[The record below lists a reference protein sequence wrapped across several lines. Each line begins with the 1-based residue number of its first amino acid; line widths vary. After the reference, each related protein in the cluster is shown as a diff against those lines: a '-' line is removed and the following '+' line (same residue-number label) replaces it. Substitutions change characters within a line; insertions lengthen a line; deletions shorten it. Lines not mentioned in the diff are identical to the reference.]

1 MGIHAHSDDNE
12 AEKAFSFNSIR
23 RFPNAVERVYDLV
36 TSNTNL
42 CHNAHGEWAGH
53 TAGRFMIDDILDQ
66 MTLEEQVSLLA
77 GADFWT
83 TVPVERLG
91 IPKIKVT
98 DGPNGA
104 RGAGS
109 LVAGVNAACFPV
121 AIALGATWNPALVER
136 MGVALA
142 GQAKSKGASVLL
154 APTVNIHRSGLNG
167 RNFECYSEDPML
179 TAELA
184 VAYIQGVQSQGVAA
198 TIKHFA
204 GNESEIERQ
213 TMSSDIDE
221 RALREIYLPP
231 FEQAVKKAGVM
242 AVMSSYNRLNG
253 TYTSEHPW
261 LLTKVL
267 REEWGFD
274 GIVMSDWF
282 GSHST
287 AASIN
292 AGLDLEMPGPT
303 RDRGEKLV
311 QAVRN
316 GEIKPETIRAAA
328 GRVLTLLE
336 RLGALTSAPDLNEH
350 ALDLPEDRALIRQL
364 GVEGAV
370 LLKNDGV
377 LPMRKT
383 EVGHLAV
390 IGPNAAEARVMGG
403 GSAQIAAHYKISPLE
418 GIREALSNANSI
430 HYAAGCRNNRLVDVF
445 SGAMRVEYF
454 RGRSLAGSP
463 VAAEPA
469 TKGEF
474 FWFNLPSPE
483 LDPRDFSARMTTFYT
498 PTESGEHIFG
508 MTNAGLAKLYV
519 DGKLAVNGSDG
530 WTRGD
535 NYFGTA
541 NVEQRHATHLEAGQR
556 YRIVVE
562 YCSPATTE
570 EGINL
575 IAVRFGVEKPMGDI
589 DMENAVE
596 TARKADIALLF
607 VGRDG
612 QWDTEGLD
620 LPDMRLPGR
629 QEELIERVAAVNVN
643 TVVVLQTG
651 GPVEMPWLGKVRAV
665 LQMWYP
671 GQELG
676 HAVADV
682 LFGDAEPGGRLPQTF
697 PKHLSDNSAMTG
709 DAAVYPGK
717 DGHVR
722 YAEGVFVGYRHHDT
736 RGVEPLFPFGFGL
749 GYTRFSWGKA
759 QASALQ
765 MGPDGITVTVD
776 ITNIGEREGSEL
788 VQLYV
793 RPLVSTVERPDKEL
807 RAFAKLRLAPGETG
821 KASLAIRPRDLSYFD
836 EETKTFRAAA
846 GHYELLVAAN
856 AADIRSV
863 VAIEL
868 AREWIGE
875 TSDRSI

>member
-1 MGIHAHSDDNE
+1 
-12 AEKAFSFNSIR
+12 
-23 RFPNAVERVYDLV
+23 
-36 TSNTNL
+36 
-42 CHNAHGEWAGH
+42 
-53 TAGRFMIDDILDQ
+53 MIDDILDR
-66 MTLEEQVSLLA
+66 MTLEEQVSLLS

-91 IPKIKVT
+91 VPKIKVT

-121 AIALGATWNPALVER
+121 AIALGATWDPALVER

-179 TAELA
+179 TAALA
-184 VAYIQGVQSQGVAA
+184 VAYIQGVQSQGIAA

-287 AASIN
+287 AATVN

-311 QAVRN
+311 AAVGN
-316 GEIKPETIRAAA
+316 GEVKPETVREAA
-328 GRVLTLLE
+328 RRILTLLE
-336 RLGALTSAPDLNEH
+336 RVGAFEKVPDLSEH
-350 ALDLPEDRALIRQL
+350 ALDLPEDRALIRKL
-364 GVEGAV
+364 GAEGAV
-370 LLKNDGV
+370 LLKNDGI
-377 LPMRKT
+377 LPLQKAGL
-383 EVGHLAV
+383 GHVAV

-403 GSAQIAAHYKISPLE
+403 GSAQIAAHYRVSPLE
-418 GIREALSNANSI
+418 GIRQALSNANSI
-430 HYAAGCRNNRLVDVF
+430 HHATGCRNNRLINVF
-445 SGAMRVEYF
+445 SGEMRVDYF
-454 RGRSLAGSP
+454 KGRDLTEP
-463 VAAEPA
+463 VIA
-469 TKGEF
+469 TETASKGEF
-474 FWFNLPSPE
+474 FWFDLPSSE
-483 LDPRDFSARMTTFYT
+483 LDPNEFSARMTASYV
-498 PTESGEHIFG
+498 PTESGEHVFG
-508 MTNAGLAKLYV
+508 MTNAGLAKLFV
-519 DGKLAVNGSDG
+519 DGKLVVNGYDG
-530 WTRGD
+530 WARGD

-541 NVEQRHATHLEAGQR
+541 NVEQRQGIHLEAGQS
-556 YRIVVE
+556 YKVVVE
-562 YCSPATTE
+562 YCSSATTE

-575 IAVRFGVEKPMGDI
+575 TAVRFGVEKPLGEEAMLD
-589 DMENAVE
+589 AVQ
-596 TARKADIALLF
+596 KASDADVVLLF

-612 QWDTEGLD
+612 EWDTEGLD

-629 QEELIERVAAVNVN
+629 QEELIDRVAAANAN
-643 TVVVLQTG
+643 TIVVLQTG
-651 GPVEMPWLGKVRAV
+651 GPIEMPWLGKVRAV

-682 LFGDAEPGGRLPQTF
+682 LFGDVEPGGRLPQTF
-697 PKHLSDNSAMTG
+697 PKRLSDNSAMVG
-709 DAAVYPGK
+709 DASVYPGK

-736 RGVEPLFPFGFGL
+736 RNIEPLFPFGFGL
-749 GYTRFSWGKA
+749 GYTRFSWGEA
-759 QASALQ
+759 QASATR
-765 MGPDGITVTVD
+765 MGAEGVTVTVD
-776 ITNIGEREGSEL
+776 VANTGDRTGSEL

-793 RPLVSTVERPDKEL
+793 RPPVSALERPDKEL
-807 RAFAKLRLAPGETG
+807 RAFTKLRLMPGEKGT
-821 KASLAIRPRDLSYFD
+821 ASLVVRPRDLSYFD
-836 EETKTFRAAA
+836 ERIGAFRAIA
-846 GHYELLVAAN
+846 GRYEFLVAAN
-856 AADIRSV
+856 ALDIRSA

-868 AREWIGE
+868 ESEWIGE
-875 TSDRSI
+875 VSDRSI

>member
-1 MGIHAHSDDNE
+1 
-12 AEKAFSFNSIR
+12 
-23 RFPNAVERVYDLV
+23 
-36 TSNTNL
+36 
-42 CHNAHGEWAGH
+42 
-53 TAGRFMIDDILDQ
+53 MIDDLLDR
-66 MTLEEQVSLLA
+66 MTLEEQVSLLS

-109 LVAGVNAACFPV
+109 LVAGVHSACFPV

-136 MGVALA
+136 MGVAIA

-184 VAYIQGVQSQGVAA
+184 VAYIQGVQGQGIAA
-198 TIKHFA
+198 TIKHFV

-221 RALREIYLPP
+221 RALREIYLLP
-231 FEQAVKKAGVM
+231 FEKAVKRAGVM

-261 LLTKVL
+261 LLTEVL
-267 REEWGFD
+267 RDEWGFD

-287 AASIN
+287 ATSVN
-292 AGLDLEMPGPT
+292 AGLDLEMPGPA

-311 QAVRN
+311 AAVRN
-316 GEIKPETIRAAA
+316 GEVKPETVRAAA
-328 GRVLTLLE
+328 GRILKLLE
-336 RLGALTSAPDLNEH
+336 YVGAFESAPDLAEH

-364 GVEGAV
+364 GAEGAV
-370 LLKNDGV
+370 LLKNDGILPLNKAGLGHVAV
-377 LPMRKT
+377 L
-383 EVGHLAV
+383 
-390 IGPNAAEARVMGG
+390 GPNAAEARVMGG
-403 GSAQIAAHYKISPLE
+403 GSAQIAAHYRISPLE
-418 GIREALSNANSI
+418 GIREALLNANSI
-430 HYAAGCRNNRLVDVF
+430 RHAVGCRNNRLINLF
-445 SGAMRVEYF
+445 SGDIRVEYF
-454 RGRSLAGSP
+454 KARSLAGLP
-463 VAAEPA
+463 VVAEPA
-469 TKGEF
+469 HVGEF
-474 FWFNLPSPE
+474 FWFDLPSTE
-483 LDPRDFSARMTTFYT
+483 LDPSDFSARMTTSYV
-498 PTESGEHIFG
+498 PAESGEHVFG

-519 DGKLAVNGSDG
+519 DGRLVVNGFDG

-541 NVEQRHATHLEAGQR
+541 NVEQRQGIHLEAGRR
-556 YRIVVE
+556 YQVVVE
-562 YCSPATTE
+562 YCSSATME
-570 EGINL
+570 EGIN
-575 IAVRFGVEKPMGDI
+575 ITAVRFGVEKPLGEQ
-589 DMENAVE
+589 DMAEAVE
-596 TARKADIALLF
+596 TARNADVALLF

-629 QEELIERVAAVNVN
+629 QEELIEKVAAVNAN
-643 TVVVLQTG
+643 TVVILQTG

-697 PKHLSDNSAMTG
+697 PRHLSDNSAMIG
-709 DAAVYPGK
+709 DEAVYPGK

-722 YAEGVFVGYRHHDT
+722 YAEGVFVGYRHHDNS
-736 RGVEPLFPFGFGL
+736 GVEPLFPFGFGL
-749 GYTRFSWGKA
+749 GYTDFSWGKA
-759 QASALQ
+759 QASAAQ
-765 MGPDGITVTVD
+765 MALDGITVTVD
-776 ITNIGEREGSEL
+776 VTNIGDRRGSEL

-793 RPLVSTVERPDKEL
+793 RPLGSVVERPDKEL
-807 RAFAKLRLAPGETG
+807 RAFAKLKLAKGETAR
-821 KASLAIRPRDLSYFD
+821 ASLVVYPRDLSYFD
-836 EETKTFRAAA
+836 VEAKAFRAAV
-846 GHYELLVAAN
+846 GRYELLVAAN
-856 AADIRSV
+856 AADIRSIV
-863 VAIEL
+863 TIEL

-875 TSDRSI
+875 VSDRLV

>member
-1 MGIHAHSDDNE
+1 
-12 AEKAFSFNSIR
+12 
-23 RFPNAVERVYDLV
+23 
-36 TSNTNL
+36 
-42 CHNAHGEWAGH
+42 
-53 TAGRFMIDDILDQ
+53 MIDDILDR
-66 MTLEEQVSLLA
+66 MTLEEQVSLLS

-91 IPKIKVT
+91 VPKIKVT

-142 GQAKSKGASVLL
+142 GQARSKGASVLL

-184 VAYIQGVQSQGVAA
+184 VAYIQGVQSQGIAA

-231 FEQAVKKAGVM
+231 FEQAVKRAGVM

-267 REEWGFD
+267 REEWGFN

-287 AASIN
+287 AATVN
-292 AGLDLEMPGPT
+292 AGLDLEMPGPA

-311 QAVRN
+311 AAVRN
-316 GEIKPETIRAAA
+316 GEVEPKTVREAA
-328 GRVLTLLE
+328 RRILTLLE
-336 RLGALTSAPDLNEH
+336 RVGAFEMAPDLSEH
-350 ALDLPEDRALIRQL
+350 ALDLPEDRALIRKL
-364 GVEGAV
+364 GAEGAV
-370 LLKNDGV
+370 LLKNDGI
-377 LPMRKT
+377 LPLQKAGL
-383 EVGHLAV
+383 GHVAV

-403 GSAQIAAHYKISPLE
+403 GSAQIAAHYRVSPLE
-418 GIREALSNANSI
+418 GIRQALSNANSI
-430 HYAAGCRNNRLVDVF
+430 HHAAGCRNNRLINVF
-445 SGAMRVEYF
+445 SGEMRVEYF
-454 RGRSLAGSP
+454 KGRDLAG
-463 VAAEPA
+463 PA
-469 TKGEF
+469 LATETANKGEF
-474 FWFNLPSPE
+474 FWFDLPSAE
-483 LDPRDFSARMTTFYT
+483 LDPNEFSARMTASYT
-498 PTESGEHIFG
+498 PAESGEHVFG
-508 MTNAGLAKLYV
+508 MTNAGLARLYV
-519 DGKLAVNGSDG
+519 DGKLVVNGYDG
-530 WTRGD
+530 WARGD

-541 NVEQRHATHLEAGQR
+541 NVEQRQGIHLEAGQS
-556 YRIVVE
+556 YKVVVE
-562 YCSPATTE
+562 YCSSATTE

-575 IAVRFGVEKPMGDI
+575 TAVRFGVEKPLGEEAMLD
-589 DMENAVE
+589 AVE
-596 TARKADIALLF
+596 KARNADVVLLF

-612 QWDTEGLD
+612 EWDTEGLD

-629 QEELIERVAAVNVN
+629 QEELIDRVAAANAN

-651 GPVEMPWLGKVRAV
+651 GPIEMPWLDKVRAV

-676 HAVADV
+676 HAAADV
-682 LFGDAEPGGRLPQTF
+682 LFGDVEPGGRLPQTF
-697 PKHLSDNSAMTG
+697 PKRLSDNSAMVG
-709 DAAVYPGK
+709 DASVYPGK

-722 YAEGVFVGYRHHDT
+722 YAEGVFVGYRHHDK
-736 RGVEPLFPFGFGL
+736 RVIEPLFPFGFGL
-749 GYTRFSWGKA
+749 GYTRFSWGEA
-759 QASALQ
+759 RASATK
-765 MGPDGITVTVD
+765 MGAEGITITVD
-776 ITNIGEREGSEL
+776 VTNIGDRTGSEL
-788 VQLYV
+788 VQLYL

-807 RAFAKLRLAPGETG
+807 RAFAKLQLAPGEQG
-821 KASLAIRPRDLSYFD
+821 AASLVVRPRDLSYFD
-836 EETKTFRAAA
+836 EQAGTFRAVA
-846 GHYELLVAAN
+846 GRYELLAAAN
-856 AADIRSV
+856 ALDIRSAV
-863 VAIEL
+863 TIEL
-868 AREWIGE
+868 ATEWIGE
-875 TSDRSI
+875 VSDRSI

>member
-1 MGIHAHSDDNE
+1 
-12 AEKAFSFNSIR
+12 
-23 RFPNAVERVYDLV
+23 
-36 TSNTNL
+36 
-42 CHNAHGEWAGH
+42 
-53 TAGRFMIDDILDQ
+53 MIDDILDR
-66 MTLEEQVSLLA
+66 MTLEEQVSLLS

-109 LVAGVNAACFPV
+109 LVAGVSAACFPV

-179 TAELA
+179 MAELA
-184 VAYIQGVQSQGVAA
+184 VAYIQGVQSQGIAA

-213 TMSSDIDE
+213 TMSSDIEE

-253 TYTSEHPW
+253 TYTSEHSW

-287 AASIN
+287 AATVN

-311 QAVRN
+311 AAVRN
-316 GEIKPETIRAAA
+316 GEVDPKTVREAA
-328 GRVLTLLE
+328 RRILTLLE
-336 RLGALTSAPDLNEH
+336 RVGAFEQAPDLSEH
-350 ALDLPEDRALIRQL
+350 ALDLPEDRALIRRL
-364 GVEGAV
+364 GAEGAV
-370 LLKNDGV
+370 LLRNDGI
-377 LPMRKT
+377 LPLQKAGL
-383 EVGHLAV
+383 GHVAV

-403 GSAQIAAHYKISPLE
+403 GSAQIAAHYRISPLE
-418 GIREALSNANSI
+418 GIRQALSNANSI
-430 HYAAGCRNNRLVDVF
+430 HHAAGCRNNRLINVF
-445 SGAMRVEYF
+445 TGEMRVEYF
-454 RGRSLAGSP
+454 KGRDLAGP
-463 VAAEPA
+463 VVAAETA
-469 TKGEF
+469 NKGEF
-474 FWFNLPSPE
+474 FWFDLPSSE
-483 LDPRDFSARMTTFYT
+483 LDPNDFSARMTATYM
-498 PTESGEHIFG
+498 PKESGEHVFG
-508 MTNAGLAKLYV
+508 MTNAGLARLYV
-519 DGKLAVNGSDG
+519 DGKLIVNGYDG
-530 WTRGD
+530 WARGA

-541 NVEQRHATHLEAGQR
+541 NVEQRQGVHLEAGQS
-556 YRIVVE
+556 YKVMIE
-562 YCSPATTE
+562 YCSSATTG

-575 IAVRFGVEKPMGDI
+575 TAVRFGVEKPLGEEAMLD
-589 DMENAVE
+589 AVE
-596 TARKADIALLF
+596 KARNADVVLLF

-612 QWDTEGLD
+612 EWDTEGLD

-629 QEELIERVAAVNVN
+629 QEELIDRVAAANAN
-643 TVVVLQTG
+643 TIVVLQTG
-651 GPVEMPWLGKVRAV
+651 GPIEMPWLDKVRAV

-682 LFGDAEPGGRLPQTF
+682 LFGDVEPGGRLPQTF
-697 PKHLSDNSAMTG
+697 PKRLSDNSAIVG
-709 DAAVYPGK
+709 DASVYPGK

-722 YAEGVFVGYRHHDT
+722 YAEGVFVGYRHHDK
-736 RGVEPLFPFGFGL
+736 RGIEPLFPFGFGL
-749 GYTRFSWGKA
+749 GYTRFSWGEA
-759 QASALQ
+759 RASATQ
-765 MGPDGITVTVD
+765 MGAEGITVTIDV
-776 ITNIGEREGSEL
+776 TNIGDRTGSEL

-793 RPLVSTVERPDKEL
+793 RPLVSSVERPDKEL

-821 KASLAIRPRDLSYFD
+821 KASLVVRPRDLSYFD
-836 EETKTFRAAA
+836 EQAGTFRAVA
-846 GHYELLVAAN
+846 GRYELLAAAN
-856 AADIRSV
+856 ALDIRSAV
-863 VAIEL
+863 TIDL
-868 AREWIGE
+868 AREWIGDV
-875 TSDRSI
+875 SDRSI

>member
-1 MGIHAHSDDNE
+1 
-12 AEKAFSFNSIR
+12 
-23 RFPNAVERVYDLV
+23 
-36 TSNTNL
+36 
-42 CHNAHGEWAGH
+42 
-53 TAGRFMIDDILDQ
+53 MIDDILDR
-66 MTLEEQVSLLA
+66 MTLEEQVSLLS

-91 IPKIKVT
+91 VPKIKVT

-121 AIALGATWNPALVER
+121 AIALGATWNPQLVER
-136 MGVALA
+136 MGVAIA

-184 VAYIQGVQSQGVAA
+184 VAYIQGVQSQGIAA

-221 RALREIYLPP
+221 RTLREIYLLP
-231 FEQAVKKAGVM
+231 FERAVKKAGVM

-253 TYTSEHPW
+253 IYTSEHPW
-261 LLTKVL
+261 LLTTVL

-282 GSHST
+282 GSHTT
-287 AASIN
+287 AATVN
-292 AGLDLEMPGPT
+292 AGLDLEMPGPA

-311 QAVRN
+311 RAVRN
-316 GEIKPETIRAAA
+316 GEVKPEAVRMAA
-328 GRVLTLLE
+328 RRILTLLE
-336 RLGALTSAPDLNEH
+336 RVGAFEKAPDLSEH

-364 GVEGAV
+364 GAEGAV
-370 LLKNDGV
+370 LLKNDGI
-377 LPMRKT
+377 LPLQKAGL
-383 EVGHLAV
+383 GHVAV

-403 GSAQIAAHYKISPLE
+403 GSAQIAAHYRISPLD

-430 HYAAGCRNNRLVDVF
+430 QYAAGCRNNRLVNVF
-445 SGAMRVEYF
+445 SGEMRVEYF
-454 RGRSLAGSP
+454 TGRNWSGSP
-463 VAAEPA
+463 IAVETADV
-469 TKGEF
+469 GEF
-474 FWFNLPSPE
+474 FWFDLPSAE
-483 LDPRDFSARMTTFYT
+483 LDPSDFSARMTAFYV
-498 PTESGEHIFG
+498 PAESGEHIFG

-519 DGKLAVNGSDG
+519 DGRLVVNGFDG

-541 NVEQRHATHLEAGQR
+541 NVEQRQSIHLVAGQR
-556 YRIVVE
+556 YEVVVE
-562 YCSPATTE
+562 YCALGSTG

-575 IAVRFGVEKPMGDI
+575 TAVRFGVEKPLGDA
-589 DMENAVE
+589 DMAEAVE
-596 TARKADIALLF
+596 TARAADVALLF

-620 LPDMRLPGR
+620 LPNMRLPGR
-629 QEELIERVAAVNVN
+629 QEELIEKVAAVNAN

-651 GPVEMPWLGKVRAV
+651 GPIEMPWLGRVKAV

-682 LFGDAEPGGRLPQTF
+682 LFGDVEPGGRLPQTF
-697 PKHLSDNSAMTG
+697 PKQLSDNSAMTG
-709 DAAVYPGK
+709 DETVYPGR

-749 GYTRFSWGKA
+749 GYTRFSWSNAK
-759 QASALQ
+759 ASAVQ
-765 MGPDGITVTVD
+765 MGSEGLTVSVD
-776 ITNIGEREGSEL
+776 ITNIGDRRGSEL

-793 RPLVSTVERPDKEL
+793 RPLAPTVERPDKEL
-807 RAFAKLRLAPGETG
+807 RAFAKVQLAPGETG
-821 KASLAIRPRDLSYFD
+821 TASLVLGPRDLSYFD
-836 EETKTFRAAA
+836 EKTKAFRASA
-846 GHYELLVAAN
+846 GRYELLAAAN
-856 AADIRSV
+856 AADIRSNV
-863 VAIEL
+863 TIEL
-868 AREWIGE
+868 AKEWIGE
-875 TSDRSI
+875 ASDRAI

>member
-1 MGIHAHSDDNE
+1 
-12 AEKAFSFNSIR
+12 
-23 RFPNAVERVYDLV
+23 
-36 TSNTNL
+36 
-42 CHNAHGEWAGH
+42 
-53 TAGRFMIDDILDQ
+53 MIDDILDR
-66 MTLEEQVSLLA
+66 MTLEEQVSLLS

-121 AIALGATWNPALVER
+121 AIALGATWDPALVER

-179 TAELA
+179 TAALA
-184 VAYIQGVQSQGVAA
+184 VAYIQGVQSQGIAA

-287 AASIN
+287 AATVN

-311 QAVRN
+311 AAVGN
-316 GEIKPETIRAAA
+316 GEVKPETVREAA
-328 GRVLTLLE
+328 RRILTLLE
-336 RLGALTSAPDLNEH
+336 RVGAFEKVPDLSEH
-350 ALDLPEDRALIRQL
+350 ALDLPEDRALIRKL
-364 GVEGAV
+364 GAEGAV
-370 LLKNDGV
+370 LLKNDGI
-377 LPMRKT
+377 LPLQKAGL
-383 EVGHLAV
+383 GHVAV

-403 GSAQIAAHYKISPLE
+403 GSAQIAAHYRVSPLE
-418 GIREALSNANSI
+418 GIRQALSNANSI
-430 HYAAGCRNNRLVDVF
+430 HHATGCRNNRLINVF
-445 SGAMRVEYF
+445 SGEMRVDYF
-454 RGRSLAGSP
+454 KGRDLTEP
-463 VAAEPA
+463 VIA
-469 TKGEF
+469 TETASKGEF
-474 FWFNLPSPE
+474 FWFDLPSSE
-483 LDPRDFSARMTTFYT
+483 LDPNEFSARMTASYV
-498 PTESGEHIFG
+498 PTESGEHVFG
-508 MTNAGLAKLYV
+508 MTNAGLAKLFV
-519 DGKLAVNGSDG
+519 DGKLVVNGYDG
-530 WTRGD
+530 WARGD

-541 NVEQRHATHLEAGQR
+541 NVEQRQGIHLEAGQS
-556 YRIVVE
+556 YKVVVE
-562 YCSPATTE
+562 YCSSATTE

-575 IAVRFGVEKPMGDI
+575 TAVRFGVEKPLGEEAMLD
-589 DMENAVE
+589 AVQ
-596 TARKADIALLF
+596 KASDADVVLLF

-612 QWDTEGLD
+612 EWDTEGLD

-629 QEELIERVAAVNVN
+629 QEELIDRVAAANAN
-643 TVVVLQTG
+643 TIVVLQTG
-651 GPVEMPWLGKVRAV
+651 GPIEMPWLGKVRAV

-682 LFGDAEPGGRLPQTF
+682 LFGDVEPGGRLPQTF
-697 PKHLSDNSAMTG
+697 PKRLSDNSAMVG
-709 DAAVYPGK
+709 DASVYPGK

-736 RGVEPLFPFGFGL
+736 RNIEPLFPFGFGL
-749 GYTRFSWGKA
+749 GYTRFSWGEA
-759 QASALQ
+759 QASATR
-765 MGPDGITVTVD
+765 MGAEGVTVTVD
-776 ITNIGEREGSEL
+776 VTNTGDRTGSEL

-793 RPLVSTVERPDKEL
+793 RPPVSALERPDKEL
-807 RAFAKLRLAPGETG
+807 RAFAKLRLMPGEKGT
-821 KASLAIRPRDLSYFD
+821 ASLVVRPRDLSYFD
-836 EETKTFRAAA
+836 ERIGAFRAIA
-846 GHYELLVAAN
+846 GRYELLVAAN
-856 AADIRSV
+856 ALDIRSAV
-863 VAIEL
+863 TIEL
-868 AREWIGE
+868 ATEWIGE
-875 TSDRSI
+875 VSDRSI